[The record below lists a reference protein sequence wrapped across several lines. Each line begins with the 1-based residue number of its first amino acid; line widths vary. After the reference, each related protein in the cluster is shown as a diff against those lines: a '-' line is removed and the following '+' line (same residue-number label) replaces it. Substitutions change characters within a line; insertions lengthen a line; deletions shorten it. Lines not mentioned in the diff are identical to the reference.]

1 MFPITLC
8 TSSPPPRLHQAGSP
22 KYSTPHQRDP
32 LTAKDFLVNKETF
45 ARTELL
51 QFHVYLW
58 ASIQTTDSNEDIAY
72 FLGKQSAYRNLLAA
86 EVCEQ
91 LELHFEPR
99 CRPKLDTP
107 SVELDNTAVEDLEL
121 RLMIILP
128 TKEIVMKRE
137 RQNFSRLSNRLTS
150 HGTHCCLYW
159 SHPLSSRRTS
169 NSKSEVILFE

>member
-1 MFPITLC
+1 MFWITLC

-32 LTAKDFLVNKETF
+32 LTAKDFLVNNETF
-45 ARTELL
+45 ARTEIL

-72 FLGKQSAYRNLLAA
+72 FLGKQSAYRHLLAA

-99 CRPKLDTP
+99 CRPKPDTP

-128 TKEIVMKRE
+128 TKEIVMKR
-137 RQNFSRLSNRLTS
+137 
-150 HGTHCCLYW
+150 
-159 SHPLSSRRTS
+159 
-169 NSKSEVILFE
+169 